1 MPTTYFFLLDILLL
15 LSKNSMS
22 NQNSKLA
29 VISDSNK
36 FLTFFIHHIQLVLSI
51 LISVSL
57 CSRACSLYVCCCHLS
72 LALIEFFIEQGS
84 SLLTGF
90 SNLSLTPDNSLF
102 MLSHGESSKMLIQF
116 SLPLQNSTDYPHCS
130 QDKVQSPECGVH
142 ASLLRF
148 SLCLQSINHAQ
159 PLTVLRMSCSLLDF
173 ICQGCF
179 SQLLSVPSLLFL
191 SHIRLSF
198 RTQPSCDFQ
207 QETLLDAPSL
217 GFDAFLLALEHLG

>member
-72 LALIEFFIEQGS
+72 LALIEFFIE
-84 SLLTGF
+84 
-90 SNLSLTPDNSLF
+90 
-102 MLSHGESSKMLIQF
+102 
-116 SLPLQNSTDYPHCS
+116 
-130 QDKVQSPECGVH
+130 
-142 ASLLRF
+142 
-148 SLCLQSINHAQ
+148 
-159 PLTVLRMSCSLLDF
+159 
-173 ICQGCF
+173 
-179 SQLLSVPSLLFL
+179 
-191 SHIRLSF
+191 
-198 RTQPSCDFQ
+198 
-207 QETLLDAPSL
+207 
-217 GFDAFLLALEHLG
+217 